1 MHIQYYMY
9 PRLPKYPNSRR
20 MFLEKGEKGY
30 LSGPFSLLL
39 SVKFAYPNT
48 SGFNWFSQVSCLFL
62 IISYCW
68 WTKSCTTKD
77 DNYPIIYRVLTI
89 PGGAGFLPSTVWG
102 FRWVFFFWKD
112 WGQGSKVVFFRWK
125 NLTKRGV
132 RTLTL
137 RWFWNMISQ
146 APPMSNGILVGSS
159 SWCTFIAKMM
169 MEYWILKGK
178 MCS

>member
-20 MFLEKGEKGY
+20 MFLERGGKGY

-102 FRWVFFFWKD
+102 FRWVFFFLKELRT
-112 WGQGSKVVFFRWK
+112 GIQSCIFSLKKPYNTGMALLHYAGSG
-125 NLTKRGV
+125 T
-132 RTLTL
+132 
-137 RWFWNMISQ
+137 WFPKLLQCQMAS
-146 APPMSNGILVGSS
+146 
-159 SWCTFIAKMM
+159 
-169 MEYWILKGK
+169 
-178 MCS
+178 